1 MNNFNLLYRFFLIF
15 IFLAGML
22 GCSEIVRA
30 ENSFETLTIRTVTG
44 KEINY
49 QIEIADTDETRRRG
63 LMYRMEM
70 PTNQGMLLD
79 FGSAQKVAIW
89 MKNTYLPLDII
100 YIDTAG
106 IITKIV
112 PDAVP
117 HSTATM
123 NSDSRVRAVLEV
135 NAGQTVYHGIS
146 VGDHAI
152 YRAFKAD

>member
-1 MNNFNLLYRFFLIF
+1 MNNFNLLYRIFLIF

-30 ENSFETLTIRTVTG
+30 ESALEPLTIRTAAG
-44 KEINY
+44 KEISY
-49 QIEIADTDETRRRG
+49 QVEIADTNDSRRRG

-89 MKNTYLPLDII
+89 MKNTYLALDII
-100 YIDTAG
+100 YIDAAG
-106 IITKIV
+106 IITRIV

-117 HSTATM
+117 HSTALM
-123 NSDSRVRAVLEV
+123 PSDNKVRAVLEV
-135 NAGQTVYHGIS
+135 NAGQADYHGIS
-146 VGDHAI
+146 IGDRVLHHA
-152 YRAFKAD
+152 FN

>member
-1 MNNFNLLYRFFLIF
+1 MYFLNIGF
-15 IFLAGML
+15 RLILISIFLVGIL

-100 YIDTAG
+100 FIDAAG
-106 IITKIV
+106 IISKIV

-117 HSTATM
+117 YSTATM

-135 NAGQTVYHGIS
+135 NAGQADYHGINA
-146 VGDHAI
+146 GDHVLHHT
-152 YRAFKAD
+152 FN

>member
-1 MNNFNLLYRFFLIF
+1 MRIMRISRMLLI
-15 IFLAGML
+15 
-22 GCSEIVRA
+22 CIVLVGLVEYTENVSA
-30 ENSFETLTIRTVTG
+30 ENSLEKLTIRTVTG

-70 PTNQGMLLD
+70 ATNQGMLLD

-117 HSTATM
+117 HSTA
-123 NSDSRVRAVLEV
+123 
-135 NAGQTVYHGIS
+135 
-146 VGDHAI
+146 
-152 YRAFKAD
+152 